1 VYVFIID
8 QDISVD
14 KQGRVE
20 SRRDSALSKLQG
32 GEMGAQ
38 KVLLVDDTKMML
50 EIIKSFLANSPVQV
64 FTAQNGKEALD
75 VCRKERPD
83 VVVLDQNMPIMTGME
98 CCETIRKDLLL
109 KKVRIIMMSSRA
121 TPEDRYAFEQAG
133 CDDFLAKPLERKLF
147 LAKMHSFLSVVEQ
160 REARVP
166 CRAEVLMGIAGT
178 SISGISENI
187 SMHGLYI
194 ATDFKVS
201 VESEITLRFKLPGKT
216 DNPLITAKGRIVW
229 LNCSGSLMKTRLPP
243 GFGVEILD
251 ITGGGLAI
259 LRKNEIK
266 EFVETYIKK

>member
-1 VYVFIID
+1 M
-8 QDISVD
+8 
-14 KQGRVE
+14 E
-20 SRRDSALSKLQG
+20 
-32 GEMGAQ
+32 AQ
-38 KVLLVDDTKMML
+38 KVLLVDDTRMML

-83 VVVLDQNMPIMTGME
+83 VVVLDHNMPIMTGIE
-98 CCETIRKDLLL
+98 CCAAMRNDLFL
-109 KKVRIIMMSSRA
+109 KKIRVIMMSSRA
-121 TPEDRYAFEQAG
+121 TPEDRFAFEQAG
-133 CDDFLAKPLERKLF
+133 CDDFLAKPLERKRF
-147 LAKMHSFLSVVEQ
+147 LAKMHSFLSVIDQ

-166 CRAEVLMGIAGT
+166 CRTEVLMGISGT
-178 SISGISENI
+178 SISGVSENI

-216 DNPLITAKGRIVW
+216 DNPLITVKGRIAW
-229 LNCSGSLMKTRLPP
+229 LNRAGSLMKTQLPP
-243 GFGVEILD
+243 GFGVEILE
-251 ITGGGLAI
+251 ITGEGLAI